1 VNSELQTQ
9 TQKYRQL
16 VSALIDK
23 YLAKDKPES
32 LYEPMRYALQG
43 GGKMLRPTL
52 ALIAC
57 CAVGGNEKDALDA
70 AAAIELAHNFTLV
83 HDDIMDNDEMR
94 RGRDTVYKKWDA
106 NVGILSGDAL
116 LVKAYEA
123 LNQVNSAYLPRTL
136 KEFNQAILKVCE
148 GQALDMEFESRQDV
162 TLEEYYYMIDR
173 KTARLFSL
181 SCVTGA
187 ILGGGSETEIESLRT
202 FGLELGRA
210 FQIQDDLLDLLADQK
225 TLGKDIGSDI
235 QANKKTF
242 LMLYIREHA
251 DEQTLLQLAGF
262 QKKTR
267 LTDEDIQWVIDVMEK
282 VGAVDGAKN
291 QVRDALADARAALEH
306 LQDTESRHLLS
317 AMLDTLEHRTF

>member
-1 VNSELQTQ
+1 MNSELLSS
-9 TQKYRQL
+9 TQKYREL
-16 VSALIDK
+16 VSALIDN
-23 YLAKDKPES
+23 YLAKDSPAS

-57 CAVGGNEKDALDA
+57 CAVGGDEGNALDA

-83 HDDIMDNDEMR
+83 HDDIMDNDELR
-94 RGRDTVYKKWDA
+94 RGRETVYKKWDA

-116 LVKAYEA
+116 LVKAFEA
-123 LNQVNSAYLPRTL
+123 LNNVNPAYLPRTL
-136 KEFNQAILKVCE
+136 SEFNQAILKVCE
-148 GQALDMEFESRQDV
+148 GQALDMEFESRRDV

-187 ILGGGSETEIESLRT
+187 ILGGGSETEIESMRT
-202 FGLELGRA
+202 FGLKLGRA
-210 FQIQDDLLDLLADQK
+210 FQIQDDLLDLISDQE

-242 LMLYIREHA
+242 LMLYTREHA
-251 DEQTLLQLAGF
+251 DEQTLQRFTAF
-262 QKKTR
+262 QQKAR
-267 LTDEDIQWVIDVMEK
+267 LTDEDIQWAIRIMNK
-282 VGAVDGAKN
+282 VGAVDGAKD
-291 QVRDALADARAALEH
+291 QVRDALTDARTALAH
-306 LQDTESRHLLS
+306 LKDTESRQLLN